1 MPSSQSPNKAEHSFS
16 DPSRYALESTPCSTI
31 PGETPCRY
39 WTSPT
44 GNSRRTKRGTL
55 SGIKQLQILSK
66 DKYPVPLI
74 TGSLRQD
81 FFLYKH
87 LHKIICRFR
96 RKSGECLYITD
107 VYDRLAEQVMEK
119 VKRLP

>member
-1 MPSSQSPNKAEHSFS
+1 MPSSQSPKKAEHLFS
-16 DPSRYALESTPCSTI
+16 APYKYALESTPSSTT
-31 PGETPCRY
+31 PGETPCPF

-44 GNSRRTKRGTL
+44 GNSRPTKREML
-55 SGIKQLQILSK
+55 SGIKQLQIISK